1 METEPT
7 LSFWQK
13 NKLVLKSFFIAFL
26 ILALLIPTF
35 LIMSLVTDRKDRKQ
49 EVTKEIS
56 NKWSAAQ
63 TITGPFLIIPYTEND
78 ISNGN
83 AVTVK
88 KNLFLMPEQLNISG
102 TIEPEIRYRSIYKVP
117 VFTAKPLLLNGK
129 FAKHSFT
136 AVGVNPTAIKWS
148 EAKLC
153 IGISDL
159 KGIKQQS
166 IKWNGQLLNMEAG
179 VPDNSVVSQSISVPM
194 PLDTSFIDSE
204 NNFSIQLTL
213 QGSEKIYCTPLGS
226 NTTVHFS
233 SSWSNPAF
241 DGKYLPDTE
250 RITQKGFEADWSI
263 SQFNR
268 DFPKIFNGAGTA
280 AQSVKES
287 AFGVILL
294 SPFDAYAQTMRSVK
308 YAILIIALTFFALFF
323 TEIFQ
328 RKPVHPLQYIL
339 IGMALVIFYILLLS
353 VSEYIQFPYAYLLA
367 SAATVLLL
375 SWYTKSIFKKW
386 NVVLVFAALLSALY
400 LFIYVLIQ
408 MQDNALL
415 FGSVGLFVLLAAAM
429 YLSRKIDWFGF
440 DKKAAIVQQQL

>member
-1 METEPT
+1 METEPS

-35 LIMSLVTDRKDRKQ
+35 LIMYLVTERKDRKQ

-63 TITGPFLIIPYTEND
+63 TITGPFLIIPYTENEN
-78 ISNGN
+78 SNGN
-83 AVTVK
+83 VVTVK
-88 KNLFLMPEQLNISG
+88 KNLFLLPEQLNING

-117 VFTAKPLLLNGK
+117 VFTAKPLVLNGK
-129 FAKHSFT
+129 FAKHNFT
-136 AVGVNPTAIKWS
+136 AVGVNPAILKWN

-166 IKWNGQLLNMEAG
+166 IKWNGQVLNMEAG
-179 VPDNSVVSQSISVPM
+179 VPDNSIVQQGISIPM
-194 PLDTSFIDSE
+194 PLDSSFIDGE
-204 NNFSIQLTL
+204 NNFSVQLTL

-226 NTTVHFS
+226 STAVHFS
-233 SSWSNPAF
+233 SVWNNPAF

-250 RITQKGFEADWSI
+250 RITGKGFEADWSI

-268 DFPKIFNGAGTA
+268 DFPKIFTGNSKAT
-280 AQSVKES
+280 QLVNES

-294 SPFDAYAQTMRSVK
+294 SPFDAYAQTMRSLK
-308 YAILIIALTFFALFF
+308 YAILIIGLTFFAYFF

-328 RKPVHPLQYIL
+328 RRPVHPLQYIL

-353 VSEYIQFPYAYLLA
+353 ISEYIQFPYAYLTA

-375 SWYTKSIFKKW
+375 SWYTKSIFRKW
-386 NVVLVFAALLSALY
+386 NVVLVFAALLSVLY

-415 FGSVGLFVLLAAAM
+415 FGSVGLFALLAAAM

-440 DKKAAIVQQQL
+440 DKKTNTIPQ

>member
-1 METEPT
+1 METEPA

-13 NKLVLKSFFIAFL
+13 NRLVLKSFFIAFL

-35 LIMSLVTDRKDRKQ
+35 IIMSLVTDRKDRKQ
-49 EVTKEIS
+49 EVTREIS

-63 TITGPFLIIPYTEND
+63 TITGPFLIIPYTENE
-78 ISNGN
+78 INNGN
-83 AVTVK
+83 AVTVR

-136 AVGVNPTAIKWS
+136 AVGINPAALKWS

-159 KGIKQQS
+159 KGVKQQS
-166 IKWNGQLLNMEAG
+166 IKWNGQLQNMEAG
-179 VPDNSVVSQSISVPM
+179 VPDNNIVSQGISVPM

-204 NNFSIQLTL
+204 NNFSVQLTL

-226 NTTVHFS
+226 STTVHFS
-233 SSWSNPAF
+233 SAWSNPAF

-250 RITQKGFEADWSI
+250 RVSEKGFEADWNI

-268 DFPKIFNGAGTA
+268 DFPKIFNGAGNA

-308 YAILIIALTFFALFF
+308 YAILIIALTFFTLFF

-353 VSEYIQFPYAYLLA
+353 VSEYIQFPYAYLIA
-367 SAATVLLL
+367 SAATVSLL

-386 NVVLVFAALLSALY
+386 NVVLIFAALLSALY

-440 DKKAAIVQQQL
+440 DKKAITA

>member
-1 METEPT
+1 MDTTPA

-13 NKLVLKSFFIAFL
+13 NKLVIKSFFIAFL
-26 ILALLIPTF
+26 VLALLIPTF
-35 LIMSLVTDRKDRKQ
+35 IIMYLVNERKERKQ

-63 TITGPFLIIPYTEND
+63 TITGPFLIIPYTENEN
-78 ISNGN
+78 INGN
-83 AVTVK
+83 TVAVK
-88 KNLFLMPEQLNISG
+88 KNIFLLPEQLNINS

-117 VFTAKPLLLNGK
+117 VFTAKPVTLSGK
-129 FAKHSFT
+129 FAKHNFNT
-136 AVGVNPTAIKWS
+136 VGVNPALIKWS

-166 IKWNGQLLNMEAG
+166 IKWNGQLLNMDAG
-179 VPDNSVVSQSISVPM
+179 LPENAIVQQGISVPL
-194 PLDTSFIDSE
+194 PLDTAFIDAE
-204 NNFSIQLTL
+204 NIFFVQLTL
-213 QGSEKIYCTPLGS
+213 QGSEKLYCTPLGS
-226 NTTVHFS
+226 STTVHFS
-233 SSWSNPAF
+233 SLWGNPAF

-250 RITQKGFEADWSI
+250 RVTNKGFEADWGI

-268 DFPKIFNGAGTA
+268 DFPKIFAGNNNA
-280 AQSVKES
+280 FQSVKES

-294 SPFDAYAQTMRSVK
+294 SPFDAYAQTMRSLK
-308 YAILIIALTFFALFF
+308 YAILIIALTFFAYFF

-328 RKPVHPLQYIL
+328 RRPVHPLQYIL

-353 VSEYIQFPYAYLLA
+353 ISEYIQFPVAYFAA

-375 SWYTKSIFKKW
+375 SWYTESIFKKW
-386 NVVLVFAALLSALY
+386 KMVAVVASLLSVLY

-429 YLSRKIDWFGF
+429 YLSRKIDWYGI
-440 DKKAAIVQQQL
+440 DKKINAA

>member
-1 METEPT
+1 MDTQPA

-13 NKLVLKSFFIAFL
+13 NKLVIKSFFIAFL

-35 LIMSLVTDRKDRKQ
+35 IIMYLANERKERKL
-49 EVTKEIS
+49 EVTREIS

-63 TITGPFLIIPYTEND
+63 TITGPFLIVPYTENETN
-78 ISNGN
+78 NGN
-83 AVTVK
+83 TIVVRKT
-88 KNLFLMPEQLNISG
+88 LYLLPEQLNING

-117 VFTAKPLLLNGK
+117 VFTAKPIILSGRFSKNNFNAIGINPALL
-129 FAKHSFT
+129 
-136 AVGVNPTAIKWS
+136 KWG

-166 IKWNGQLLNMEAG
+166 IKWNDQPLNMESG
-179 VPDNSVVSQSISVPM
+179 LPENSIVSQGISVPVQ
-194 PLDTSFIDSE
+194 LDASFIDKE
-204 NNFSIQLTL
+204 NSFSVQLTL
-213 QGSEKIYCTPLGS
+213 QGSEKLYCTPLGS
-226 NTTVHFS
+226 NTTAHFS
-233 SSWSNPAF
+233 SSWINPAF

-250 RITQKGFEADWSI
+250 RITGKGFESDWNV

-268 DFPKIFNGAGTA
+268 DYPKIFTNNGNA
-280 AQSVKES
+280 AQSVSQS

-294 SPFDAYAQTMRSVK
+294 SPFDAYAQTMRSLK
-308 YAILIIALTFFALFF
+308 YAILIIALTFFAYFF

-328 RKPVHPLQYIL
+328 RRPVHPLQYIL
-339 IGMALVIFYILLLS
+339 IGMALVIFYTLLLS
-353 VSEYIQFPYAYLLA
+353 ISEYIQFPLAYLIA

-375 SWYTKSIFKKW
+375 SWYTSSIFKKMK
-386 NVVLVFAALLSALY
+386 VVVVFASLISVLY

-415 FGSVGLFVLLAAAM
+415 FGSIGLFALLAAAM
-429 YLSRKIDWFGF
+429 YLSRKIDWYGI
-440 DKKAAIVQQQL
+440 DKKVNAS